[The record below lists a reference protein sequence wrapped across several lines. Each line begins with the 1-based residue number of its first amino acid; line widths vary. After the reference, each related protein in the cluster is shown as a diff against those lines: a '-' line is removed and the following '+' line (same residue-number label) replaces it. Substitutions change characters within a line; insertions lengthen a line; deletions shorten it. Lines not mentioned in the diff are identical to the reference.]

1 MVEVI
6 LSNLKM
12 LWLCLSPKMKHS
24 PNFVSLQM
32 QHDLSNIEL
41 VLLAHLITITPGTM
55 TVDLE
60 EGNKLQVHI
69 LDDTPEEVENLK
81 SIARRLEN
89 CIFKIFR
96 GSDGTHEL
104 V

>member
-1 MVEVI
+1 
-6 LSNLKM
+6 
-12 LWLCLSPKMKHS
+12 
-24 PNFVSLQM
+24 
-32 QHDLSNIEL
+32 
-41 VLLAHLITITPGTM
+41 M